1 MPRRSTSS
9 IRAGARSPARATRCR
24 RNAAATTATR
34 TSRPTSPSVENLEIA
49 IDQLAEILGDGQLNA
64 LVNNA
69 GFSPKGPDGKRL
81 GCLDGELAHWQ
92 EVFAI
97 NFFAPVFFSRTLAK
111 RLQEGEGSI
120 VNITSIAGHRVHP
133 FAGSAYSTSKAAL
146 WGLTRELAADLAPMG
161 IRVNAVCPGEI
172 NTAILSPGTD
182 QLVSRIP
189 MRRLGS
195 PTEVA
200 AVIFYLCST
209 AGVLRDRR
217 RDPGQRR
224 PGRLLSPT
232 PRTRVV
238 TWQPLTEQPPP
249 CPIKEPFFSRPA
261 RRPQLGEERH
271 GGTRPGVRCFIPQA

>member
-1 MPRRSTSS
+1 MPTHATGDQTVFITGASRGIGHATAMYFVDQGWHVVTCSRDPVPPEC
-9 IRAGARSPARATRCR
+9 ARSDRHSHI
-24 RNAAATTATR
+24 TADL
-34 TSRPTSPSVENLEIA
+34 SKVEQLELA
-49 IDQLAEILGDGQLNA
+49 IDQLSEIVGDGKLNA

-81 GCLDGELAHWQ
+81 GCLDGELGHWQ

-111 RLQEGEGSI
+111 RLQDGEGSI

-195 PTEVA
+195 PAEVA

-209 AGVLRDRR
+209 QASYVTGAEIPVNG
-217 RDPGQRR
+217 GQD
-224 PGRLLSPT
+224 
-232 PRTRVV
+232 VY
-238 TWQPLTEQPPP
+238 
-249 CPIKEPFFSRPA
+249 
-261 RRPQLGEERH
+261 
-271 GGTRPGVRCFIPQA
+271 

>member
-1 MPRRSTSS
+1 MRSRRPKALLGGRTRPISIGNPLLSS
-9 IRAGARSPARATRCR
+9 ADRREEDTISEHPTVFITGASRGIGHATAKYFVDQGWRAITCSRDAVPPQCERNDRHRHITADLAR
-24 RNAAATTATR
+24 
-34 TSRPTSPSVENLEIA
+34 VENLQVA
-49 IDQLAEILGDGQLNA
+49 IDQLSEILDGAQLNA

-69 GFSPKGPDGKRL
+69 GFSPKGPEGKRL
-81 GCLDGELAHWQ
+81 GCLDGELGHWH

-97 NFFAPVFFSRTLAK
+97 NIFAPEFFSRTLAK

-195 PTEVA
+195 AAEVA
-200 AVIFYLCST
+200 AVIFYLWS
-209 AGVLRDRR
+209 A
-217 RDPGQRR
+217 QA
-224 PGRLLSPT
+224 SY
-232 PRTRVV
+232 V
-238 TWQPLTEQPPP
+238 TGAEIPVN
-249 CPIKEPFFSRPA
+249 
-261 RRPQLGEERH
+261 
-271 GGTRPGVRCFIPQA
+271 GGHDVY

>member
-1 MPRRSTSS
+1 MSAHPTVFITGASRGIGHATAKYFVDQGWRAITCSRDPVPPQCERNDRHRHITVDLAST
-9 IRAGARSPARATRCR
+9 A
-24 RNAAATTATR
+24 
-34 TSRPTSPSVENLEIA
+34 NLQVA
-49 IDQLAEILGDGQLNA
+49 IDRLSEILGDAQLNA

-69 GFSPKGPDGKRL
+69 GFSPKGPEGKRL
-81 GCLDGELAHWQ
+81 GCLDGEMGHWQ

-97 NFFAPVFFSRTLAK
+97 NFFAPVFFARTLAK
-111 RLQEGEGSI
+111 RLQAGEGSI

-200 AVIFYLCST
+200 AVVFYLCTQASYVT
-209 AGVLRDRR
+209 GAEIPVNG
-217 RDPGQRR
+217 GQD
-224 PGRLLSPT
+224 
-232 PRTRVV
+232 VY
-238 TWQPLTEQPPP
+238 
-249 CPIKEPFFSRPA
+249 
-261 RRPQLGEERH
+261 
-271 GGTRPGVRCFIPQA
+271 

>member
-1 MPRRSTSS
+1 MSEHPTVFITGASRGIGHATAKYFVDQGW
-9 IRAGARSPARATRCR
+9 RAITCSRDPVPPQCE
-24 RNAAATTATR
+24 RNDRHRHITVDLANTA
-34 TSRPTSPSVENLEIA
+34 NLQVA
-49 IDQLAEILGDGQLNA
+49 IDRLFEILGDAQLSA

-69 GFSPKGPDGKRL
+69 GFSPKGPEGKRL
-81 GCLDGELAHWQ
+81 GCLDGELGHWQ

-97 NFFAPVFFSRTLAK
+97 NFFAPVFFARTLAK
-111 RLQEGEGSI
+111 RLQAGEGSI

-195 PTEVA
+195 PAEVA
-200 AVIFYLCST
+200 AVVFYLCTQASYVT
-209 AGVLRDRR
+209 GAEIPVNG
-217 RDPGQRR
+217 GQD
-224 PGRLLSPT
+224 
-232 PRTRVV
+232 VY
-238 TWQPLTEQPPP
+238 
-249 CPIKEPFFSRPA
+249 
-261 RRPQLGEERH
+261 
-271 GGTRPGVRCFIPQA
+271 